1 VKRRDFLKFGAAAG
15 VTAACAPLDGPGL
28 SVTNAVVTPRPA
40 PFTGVAPR
48 GFHRFGI
55 WQKDDAYIYVP
66 PTYRDD
72 TPAPF
77 LVLLH
82 GAGGRASNFEANLPG
97 RVDDKGIV
105 VLAFDSSATT
115 WDRFALGGFGPDVER
130 MNIALDYAFRTVS
143 VDADHVGLAGFSDGA
158 SYALA
163 LGLSNGDLFKALIAF
178 SCGAGLQYAA
188 TLRGNPPI
196 FISHGT
202 TDPVIPISVSRDGVV
217 PELRDAG
224 YSVTFREFAGGHA
237 IPTDVAN
244 EAFTWFTSLA

>member
-1 VKRRDFLKFGAAAG
+1 LKRRDFLKFGATVG
-15 VTAACAPLDGPGL
+15 VAAACAPLDGPDL
-28 SVTNAVVTPRPA
+28 SITNASVTPRPT
-40 PFTGVAPR
+40 PFSGIAPR

-66 PTYRDD
+66 PTYSDS

-82 GAGGRASNFEANLPG
+82 GASGRASNFEANLPT

-105 VLAFDSSATT
+105 VLAFDSSLVT

-130 MNIALDYAFRTVS
+130 MNIALDYAFRTVN
-143 VDADHVGLAGFSDGA
+143 VDPNHVGLAGFSDGA
-158 SYALA
+158 SYTLA

-178 SCGAGLQYAA
+178 SCGAGLQYVA
-188 TLRGNPPI
+188 TPRGNPPI

-224 YSVTFREFAGGHA
+224 YAVTFREFNGGHS
-237 IPTDVAN
+237 IPTDIAN
-244 EAFTWFTSLA
+244 EAFTWFISL

>member
-1 VKRRDFLKFGAAAG
+1 MKRREFLKFGAAVG
-15 VTAACAPLDGPGL
+15 VTAACAPLDGPDL
-28 SVTNAVVTPRPA
+28 SINNAAVTPRPT

-48 GFHRFGI
+48 GLHRFGI
-55 WQKDDAYIYVP
+55 WQKDDAYLYVP
-66 PTYRDD
+66 PTYSDD

-82 GAGGRASNFEANLPG
+82 GASGRASNFEANLPG

-105 VLAFDSSATT
+105 VLAFDSSVTT

-130 MNIALDYAFRTVS
+130 MNIALGYAFGKVNI
-143 VDADHVGLAGFSDGA
+143 DANRLGLAGFSDGA

-163 LGLSNGDLFKALIAF
+163 LGLSNGDLFRKLIAF

-188 TLRGNPPI
+188 APKGNPPI

-202 TDPVIPISVSRDGVV
+202 TDSVIPISVSRDGVV
-217 PELRDAG
+217 PELRSAG
-224 YSVTFREFAGGHA
+224 YT
-237 IPTDVAN
+237 
-244 EAFTWFTSLA
+244 